1 MAADGGWKYPPD
13 GVPTEPE
20 PGRHFVPLSRAAQ
33 HAHVDR
39 RTLQAAVVK
48 GETAGW
54 ARPGPGKLRWFVYED
69 ALPASPAREQADEL
83 TQLRAE
89 LGTLRAEVAALR
101 RSGPGADAGVIAN
114 LRARLVSVEET
125 NLLLIEAHEDLEAA
139 SRKNREA
146 QEDIESAS
154 RKYRRALGL
163 FMTPGH
169 PGDLT
174 QQPQRPGI

>member
-1 MAADGGWKYPPD
+1 VAADGEWKHPPD

-20 PGRHFVPLSRAAQ
+20 PGRDFVPLSRAAQ

-69 ALPASPAREQADEL
+69 ALPSSPGREQVDEL

-89 LGTLRAEVAALR
+89 LTALRAEVAALR
-101 RSGPGADAGVIAN
+101 RSGPGEDAGVVAD

-125 NLLLIEAHEDLEAA
+125 NLLLIEAHEDLE
-139 SRKNREA
+139 
-146 QEDIESAS
+146 SAS
-154 RKYRRALGL
+154 GKYRRALGL

-174 QQPQRPGI
+174 QQPQRPRN